1 MLKKNSKI
9 ELEQVCLRPILPGG
23 GEGVSLAKRLLLA
36 GILICISASAVAEE
50 PPHWI
55 GLDTTIRDSQ
65 TWTAPVE
72 STFLRSLDT
81 RVSDFWT
88 SVGTVIRGMF
98 IKIK

>member
-9 ELEQVCLRPILPGG
+9 ELEQFLLETDTPR
-23 GEGVSLAKRLLLA
+23 GVSLAKRLLLA

-65 TWTAPVE
+65 TLEAPVE

-81 RVSDFWT
+81 RVSDFWA
-88 SVGTVIRGMF
+88 SVCTVIRGML
-98 IKIK
+98 IIYN

>member
-9 ELEQVCLRPILPGG
+9 ELEQFLLETDTPPPYP
-23 GEGVSLAKRLLLA
+23 GVSLAKRLLLA

-50 PPHWI
+50 PHWI

-81 RVSDFWT
+81 RVSDFWA

>member
-9 ELEQVCLRPILPGG
+9 ELEQFLLKTDTPPPQ
-23 GEGVSLAKRLLLA
+23 GVSLAKRLLLA

-50 PPHWI
+50 PHWI

-81 RVSDFWT
+81 RVSDFWA

>member
-1 MLKKNSKI
+1 MLKTDTPP
-9 ELEQVCLRPILPGG
+9 Q
-23 GEGVSLAKRLLLA
+23 GVSLAKRLLLA

-50 PPHWI
+50 PHWI

-81 RVSDFWT
+81 RVSDFWA
-88 SVGTVIRGMF
+88 SVGTVIRGTF
-98 IKIK
+98 IIIK

>member
-1 MLKKNSKI
+1 M
-9 ELEQVCLRPILPGG
+9 PPPHP
-23 GEGVSLAKRLLLA
+23 GVSLAKRLLLA

-50 PPHWI
+50 PHWI

-81 RVSDFWT
+81 RVSDFFA
-88 SVGTVIRGMF
+88 SFGTVIRGMF

>member
-9 ELEQVCLRPILPGG
+9 ELEQFLLETDTPK
-23 GEGVSLAKRLLLA
+23 GVSLAKRLLLA

-50 PPHWI
+50 PHWI

-81 RVSDFWT
+81 RVSDFWA
-88 SVGTVIRGMF
+88 SVCTVIRGML
-98 IKIK
+98 IIYN

>member
-1 MLKKNSKI
+1 MLEKNSKI
-9 ELEQVCLRPILPGG
+9 ELEQFLLETDTPR

-55 GLDTTIRDSQ
+55 GLDTTSRDSQ

-81 RVSDFWT
+81 RVSDFWA
-88 SVGTVIRGMF
+88 SVCTVIRGML
-98 IKIK
+98 III

>member
-9 ELEQVCLRPILPGG
+9 ELEQFLLETDTPPPQ
-23 GEGVSLAKRLLLA
+23 GVSLAKRLLLA

-50 PPHWI
+50 PHWI

-81 RVSDFWT
+81 RVSDFWA

>member
-9 ELEQVCLRPILPGG
+9 ELEQFLLETDTPRGR
-23 GEGVSLAKRLLLA
+23 VSLAKRLLLA

-81 RVSDFWT
+81 RVSDFWA
-88 SVGTVIRGMF
+88 SVCTVIRGML
-98 IKIK
+98 IIYN

>member
-9 ELEQVCLRPILPGG
+9 ELEQFLLETDTPPQ
-23 GEGVSLAKRLLLA
+23 GVSLAKRLLLA
-36 GILICISASAVAEE
+36 GILIGISASAVAEE
-50 PPHWI
+50 SPHWI

-81 RVSDFWT
+81 RVSDFWA

>member
-1 MLKKNSKI
+1 MLEKNSKI
-9 ELEQVCLRPILPGG
+9 ELEQFLLETDTPR

-65 TWTAPVE
+65 TWKAPVE
-72 STFLRSLDT
+72 STVPCSLDT
-81 RVSDFWT
+81 RVSDFWA
-88 SVGTVIRGMF
+88 SVGPVIRGMLII
-98 IKIK
+98 IK

>member
-9 ELEQVCLRPILPGG
+9 ELEQFLLKTDTPRGG
-23 GEGVSLAKRLLLA
+23 GGSLAKRLLLA

-50 PPHWI
+50 SPHWI

-72 STFLRSLDT
+72 STVPCSLDT
-81 RVSDFWT
+81 RVSDFWA

>member
-9 ELEQVCLRPILPGG
+9 ELEQFLLKTDTPPPQ
-23 GEGVSLAKRLLLA
+23 GVSLAKRLLLA

-50 PPHWI
+50 PHWI

-81 RVSDFWT
+81 RVSDFWA

-98 IKIK
+98 IIIK

>member
-9 ELEQVCLRPILPGG
+9 ELEQFLLETDTPPPPQ
-23 GEGVSLAKRLLLA
+23 GVSLAKRLLLA

-50 PPHWI
+50 PHWI

-81 RVSDFWT
+81 RVSDFWA

-98 IKIK
+98 IIIK

>member
-1 MLKKNSKI
+1 MKRTLRLNLSNF
-9 ELEQVCLRPILPGG
+9 CLRPIPPGG
-23 GEGVSLAKRLLLA
+23 KGVSLAKRLLLA

-50 PPHWI
+50 PHWI

-81 RVSDFWT
+81 RVSDFWA

>member
-9 ELEQVCLRPILPGG
+9 ELEQFLLETDTPQ
-23 GEGVSLAKRLLLA
+23 GVSLAKRLLLA

-50 PPHWI
+50 PHWI

-81 RVSDFWT
+81 RVSDFWA

-98 IKIK
+98 IIIK

>member
-9 ELEQVCLRPILPGG
+9 ELEQFLPKTDTPR

-50 PPHWI
+50 PHWI

>member
-9 ELEQVCLRPILPGG
+9 ELEQFLLETDTPR
-23 GEGVSLAKRLLLA
+23 GVSLAKRLLLA
-36 GILICISASAVAEE
+36 GILICISAVAEE

-65 TWTAPVE
+65 TWAAPVE

-81 RVSDFWT
+81 RVSDFWA
-88 SVGTVIRGMF
+88 SVCTVIRGML
-98 IKIK
+98 IIYN

>member
-9 ELEQVCLRPILPGG
+9 ELEQFLLKTDTPPPQ
-23 GEGVSLAKRLLLA
+23 GVSIAKRLLLA

-50 PPHWI
+50 PHWI

-81 RVSDFWT
+81 RVSDFWA

>member
-9 ELEQVCLRPILPGG
+9 ELEQFLLETDTPPHP
-23 GEGVSLAKRLLLA
+23 GVSLAKRLLLA

-50 PPHWI
+50 PHWI

-81 RVSDFWT
+81 RVSDFWA

-98 IKIK
+98 IIIK

>member
-9 ELEQVCLRPILPGG
+9 ELEQFLLKTDPPPQ
-23 GEGVSLAKRLLLA
+23 GVSLAKRLLLA

-50 PPHWI
+50 PHWI

-81 RVSDFWT
+81 RVSDFWA

-98 IKIK
+98 IIIK

>member
-1 MLKKNSKI
+1 MLKTDTPP
-9 ELEQVCLRPILPGG
+9 Q
-23 GEGVSLAKRLLLA
+23 GVSLAKRLLLA

-50 PPHWI
+50 PHWI

-81 RVSDFWT
+81 RVSDFWA

-98 IKIK
+98 IIIK

>member
-9 ELEQVCLRPILPGG
+9 ELEQFLLETDTPPPPQ
-23 GEGVSLAKRLLLA
+23 GVSLDKRLLLA

-50 PPHWI
+50 PHWI

-81 RVSDFWT
+81 RVSDFWA

-98 IKIK
+98 IIIK

>member
-9 ELEQVCLRPILPGG
+9 ELEQFLLKTDPPPPQ
-23 GEGVSLAKRLLLA
+23 GVSLAKRLLLA

-50 PPHWI
+50 PHWI

-81 RVSDFWT
+81 RVSDFWA

-98 IKIK
+98 IIIK

>member
-9 ELEQVCLRPILPGG
+9 ELEQFLLKTDTPPQ
-23 GEGVSLAKRLLLA
+23 GVSLAKRLLLA

-50 PPHWI
+50 PHWI

-81 RVSDFWT
+81 RVSDFWA

-98 IKIK
+98 IIIK

>member
-1 MLKKNSKI
+1 MLEKNSKI
-9 ELEQVCLRPILPGG
+9 ELEQFLLETDTPR

-72 STFLRSLDT
+72 SPFLRSLDT
-81 RVSDFWT
+81 RVSDFWA
-88 SVGTVIRGMF
+88 SVCTVIRGML
-98 IKIK
+98 IIYN

>member
-9 ELEQVCLRPILPGG
+9 ELEQSLLKSDTPR

-50 PPHWI
+50 PHWI

-81 RVSDFWT
+81 RVSDFWA

-98 IKIK
+98 IIIK

>member
-9 ELEQVCLRPILPGG
+9 ELEQFLLETDTPPHP
-23 GEGVSLAKRLLLA
+23 GVSLAKRLLLA

-50 PPHWI
+50 PHWI

-65 TWTAPVE
+65 TWTAAVE
-72 STFLRSLDT
+72 STFLRSVDT

>member
-9 ELEQVCLRPILPGG
+9 ELEQFLPKTDTPR

-36 GILICISASAVAEE
+36 GILIGISASAVAEE

-55 GLDTTIRDSQ
+55 GLDTSIRDKQ

-72 STFLRSLDT
+72 STFSCSLDT
-81 RVSDFWT
+81 LVSDFWA
-88 SVGTVIRGMF
+88 SVSTVIRGML
-98 IKIK
+98 IIYN

>member
-9 ELEQVCLRPILPGG
+9 ELEQFLLKTDTPR

-36 GILICISASAVAEE
+36 GILICISVSAVAEE
-50 PPHWI
+50 PHWI

-81 RVSDFWT
+81 RVSDFWA

-98 IKIK
+98 IIIK

>member
-9 ELEQVCLRPILPGG
+9 ELEQFLLETDTPPHP
-23 GEGVSLAKRLLLA
+23 GVSLAKRLLLA
-36 GILICISASAVAEE
+36 GVLICISASAVAEE
-50 PPHWI
+50 PHWI

-81 RVSDFWT
+81 RVSDFWA

-98 IKIK
+98 IIIK

>member
-9 ELEQVCLRPILPGG
+9 ELEQFLLETDTPPHP
-23 GEGVSLAKRLLLA
+23 GVSLAKRLLLA

-50 PPHWI
+50 PHWI

-81 RVSDFWT
+81 RVSDFWA

>member
-9 ELEQVCLRPILPGG
+9 ELEQFLLETDTLPPQ
-23 GEGVSLAKRLLLA
+23 GVSLAKRLLLA

-50 PPHWI
+50 PHWI

-81 RVSDFWT
+81 RVSDFWA

-98 IKIK
+98 IIIK